1 MGSGTE
7 WAPAVV
13 NDQDQETR
21 RPGFAGR
28 LLIAQ
33 ALVLIAGAGTTW
45 LVAAGVGPGI
55 FSDHLRQAG
64 VSQTGPQIAHAEEAF
79 ASALIV
85 ALVVALLVSMSVA
98 LAVTWFFTRR
108 VQSSVNAV
116 ADSAARIARGEYRS
130 RVRSPGLGAEFDL
143 LTQTINQLA
152 ERLETVEHTRRRML
166 SDLAHEMRTPLAT
179 IDAHLEA
186 IEDGVRAPDT
196 ATINVLRSSS
206 DRLGRLAR
214 DIGAVSR
221 AEEGQLEVHPEIV
234 PAADLVRAAIT
245 AAHVDAE
252 NKQVTLV
259 EQIDTDATVLA
270 DPGRMGQVL
279 GNLID
284 NAVRHSPAGSRIVVS
299 CRRVDRHSLELAV
312 ADAGDGIAAEHLA
325 HVFDRFYRA
334 DTARNRAQ
342 GGSGIG
348 LTITRAIVEAHGGHI
363 SAASPGPGQGSTFTI
378 HLPVS

>member
-1 MGSGTE
+1 
-7 WAPAVV
+7 
-13 NDQDQETR
+13 
-21 RPGFAGR
+21 

-33 ALVLIAGAGTTW
+33 ALVLVAGAGTTW

-55 FSDHLRQAG
+55 FSDHLHQAG
-64 VSQTGPQIAHAEEAF
+64 VSHTASETAHVEEAF

-85 ALVVALLVSMSVA
+85 ALVVALLVSISVA

-108 VQSSVNAV
+108 VQRSVIAV
-116 ADSAARIARGEYRS
+116 ADSASRIARGEYRS
-130 RVRSPGLGAEFDL
+130 RVRSPGLGTEFDL
-143 LTQTINQLA
+143 LTRTINRLA

-179 IDAHLEA
+179 IDAYLEA
-186 IEDGVRAPDT
+186 IEDGVRDADT
-196 ATINVLRSSS
+196 QTITLLRSST
-206 DRLGRLAR
+206 DRLGQLAR

-221 AEEGQLEVHPEIV
+221 AEEGQLEVHPEPV

-252 NKQVTLV
+252 NKQVALR

-284 NAVRHSPAGSRIVVS
+284 NAVRHSPAGSKIVVS
-299 CRRVDRHSLELAV
+299 CRRSDRHSVDLAV
-312 ADAGDGIAAEHLA
+312 TDTGDGIAAEHLA

-348 LTITRAIVEAHGGHI
+348 LTITRAIVEAHGGRI
-363 SAASPGPGQGSTFTI
+363 SAASQGPGHGSTFII
-378 HLPVS
+378 HLPAG

>member
-1 MGSGTE
+1 MTS
-7 WAPAVV
+7 
-13 NDQDQETR
+13 DQGQEKR
-21 RPGFAGR
+21 RSGFATR

-33 ALVLIAGAGTTW
+33 ALVLVAGAGTTW

-55 FSDHLRQAG
+55 FSDHLQQGG
-64 VSQTGPQIAHAEEAF
+64 VSQTATETAHVEEAF

-85 ALVVALLVSMSVA
+85 ALVVALVASLTVA

-108 VQSSVNAV
+108 VQRSVNAV
-116 ADSAARIARGEYRS
+116 ADSASRIAHGEYHS
-130 RVRSPGLGAEFDL
+130 RIRSPGLGVEFDL
-143 LTQTINQLA
+143 LTRTINRLA
-152 ERLETVEHTRRRML
+152 ERLEAVEQTRRRML

-186 IEDGVRAPDT
+186 IEDGVRT
-196 ATINVLRSSS
+196 ADAETITVLRSST

-214 DIGAVSR
+214 DIGAVSQ
-221 AEEGQLEVHPEIV
+221 AEEGRLEVHPEPV

-245 AAHVDAE
+245 AAQVKAE
-252 NKQVTLV
+252 DKRVALV

-284 NAVRHSPAGSRIVVS
+284 NAIRHSPAGSSIVVS
-299 CRRVDRHSLELAV
+299 CRRIDRRSAELAV
-312 ADAGDGIAAEHLA
+312 ADTGDGIAPEHLG
-325 HVFDRFYRA
+325 HIFDRFYRA

-348 LTITRAIVEAHGGHI
+348 LTITRALVEAHGGHI
-363 SAASPGPGQGSTFTI
+363 SAASPGPGQGATFTI
-378 HLPVS
+378 GLPAA

>member
-1 MGSGTE
+1 MTTE
-7 WAPAVV
+7 EGQA
-13 NDQDQETR
+13 R
-21 RPGFAGR
+21 GRPGFATR

-33 ALVLIAGAGTTW
+33 ALVLVAGAGTTW

-55 FSDHLRQAG
+55 FSDHLQQTG
-64 VSQTGPQIAHAEEAF
+64 VSQTASETAHVEEAF

-85 ALVVALLVSMSVA
+85 ALVVALLVSLAIA

-108 VQSSVNAV
+108 VQRSVNAV
-116 ADSAARIARGEYRS
+116 ADSASRIARGEYRS
-130 RVRSPGLGAEFDL
+130 RVPGPGLGAEFDL
-143 LTQTINQLA
+143 LARTINRLA
-152 ERLETVEHTRRRML
+152 ERLETVEATRRRML

-186 IEDGVRAPDT
+186 IEDGVRT
-196 ATINVLRSSS
+196 ADAETITVVRSST

-214 DIGAVSR
+214 DIGAVSQ
-221 AEEGQLEVHPEIV
+221 AEEGQLEVNPEPV
-234 PAADLVRAAIT
+234 RAADLIRAAIT
-245 AAHVDAE
+245 SAQVKAG
-252 NKQVTLV
+252 NKRVALV

-270 DPGRMGQVL
+270 DPDRMGQVL

-284 NAVRHSPAGSRIVVS
+284 NAIRHSPAGSSVAVS
-299 CRRVDRHSLELAV
+299 CRRIDRHSVDLSV
-312 ADAGDGIAAEHLA
+312 ADTGDGIAAEHIG

-348 LTITRAIVEAHGGHI
+348 LTITRALVEAHRGHI
-363 SAASPGPGQGSTFTI
+363 SVTSPGPGQGATFTLR
-378 HLPVS
+378 LPAG

>member
-1 MGSGTE
+1 MTTDPGPE
-7 WAPAVV
+7 R
-13 NDQDQETR
+13 R
-21 RPGFAGR
+21 RPGFATR

-55 FSDHLRQAG
+55 FSNHLQQAG
-64 VSQTGPQIAHAEEAF
+64 VSQTPSQTAHVEESF

-85 ALVVALLVSMSVA
+85 ALVVALLVSMTVA

-108 VQSSVNAV
+108 VQRSVNAV
-116 ADSAARIARGEYRS
+116 ADSASRIARGEYRS

-143 LTQTINQLA
+143 LTQTINRLA
-152 ERLETVEHTRRRML
+152 ERLESTEETRRRML

-186 IEDGVRAPDT
+186 IEDGVRAADT
-196 ATINVLRSSS
+196 ETLTVLRSST

-221 AEEGQLEVHPEIV
+221 AEEGQLAVHPEPV

-252 NKQVTLV
+252 NKHLVLV
-259 EQIDTDATVLA
+259 EQIDSDATVLA
-270 DPGRMGQVL
+270 DKGRMGQVL

-284 NAVRHSPAGSRIVVS
+284 NAIRHSPPGSSIVIS
-299 CRRVDRHSLELAV
+299 CHRMDRHSVDLSV
-312 ADAGDGIAAEHLA
+312 ADTGDGIAPEHLG

-334 DTARNRAQ
+334 DTARNRGQ

-348 LTITRAIVEAHGGHI
+348 LTITRALVEAHGGQI
-363 SAASPGPGQGSTFTI
+363 SVESPGSGRGARFTAR
-378 HLPVS
+378 LPAA